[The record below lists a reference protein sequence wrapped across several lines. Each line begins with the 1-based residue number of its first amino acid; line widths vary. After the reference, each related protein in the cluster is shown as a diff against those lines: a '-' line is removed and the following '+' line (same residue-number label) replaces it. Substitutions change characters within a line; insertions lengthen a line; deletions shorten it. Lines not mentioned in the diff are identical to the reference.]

1 MKLRTKIICG
11 YATILTIAIVGT
23 TTGFLIGNS
32 YQRKA
37 LENREIASRER
48 KLINQLQIDILYNR
62 PAKQLSPYLNQ
73 TKEFKRAST
82 AFQSRLIRI
91 KILLANHNNSGV
103 PATLPGLQSLLED
116 YELKVDKFNNKLI
129 QTVVQIEPLTSSP
142 LPQESIRSK
151 ELIIQLVKS
160 KEFVEFIEF
169 PDQLA
174 EYAQI
179 AQSREEEAEVNL
191 ARAER
196 LRTQIIVASLLL
208 SIPVAALL
216 SFYITQA
223 ITKPL
228 SAVTKI
234 AQKVTTDSNF
244 DLQAP
249 ITTQDEI
256 GILAAT
262 FNQMVVWIKN
272 YTDQLEKAQQTLEEK
287 VTERTKELN
296 QTLQKLRQTQA
307 HIIQTEKMSGL
318 GQMVAGIAHEIN
330 NPMSFVYTNLAH
342 LEQYNQD
349 LLNLVQLYGQEYNQ
363 PTSAIKEEI
372 ETIDLDFLTLDIPKL
387 FQSMKVGSQRVYKI
401 VESLRNFSHLDE
413 EGLKS
418 VDIHQGIDN
427 TIILLRKRLEDKPD
441 YQKIALIKN
450 YSPLPLIDCYP
461 SQINQVFFY
470 LLSNAIDSL
479 DDYNQHRL
487 PADIAT
493 NPSMIEII
501 TKQIDSEWIAIEI
514 IDNGL
519 GIPPEVHSKIFEPF
533 FTTKPVGK
541 GTGLGLSIS
550 HQIIVEKHH
559 GMIMCNSVPEEGT
572 IFIIKLPIKNHLCK

>member
-1 MKLRTKIICG
+1 MKLRSKIICG
-11 YATILTIAIVGT
+11 YATILAITCVGT
-23 TTGFLIGNS
+23 TTGFLIGNN

-62 PAKQLSPYLNQ
+62 PAKQLSPYLDKSQ
-73 TKEFKRAST
+73 EFQRAST
-82 AFQSRLIRI
+82 DLQNRLIKI

-103 PATLPGLQSLLED
+103 PAILPGLQSLLEE
-116 YELKVDKFNNKLI
+116 YETKVDKFNSKLI
-129 QTVVQIEPLTSSP
+129 QTVVQIEPLTLSP
-142 LPQESIRSK
+142 SPQESIK
-151 ELIIQLVKS
+151 AQELIIQLVRG

-174 EYAQI
+174 EYAQM

-191 ARAER
+191 ARAET
-196 LRTQIIVASLLL
+196 LRTQIIIASLLI

-216 SFYITQA
+216 SFYISQA

-228 SAVTKI
+228 SAVTKV
-234 AQKVTTDSNF
+234 AQRVTKDSNF
-244 DLQAP
+244 DLQATV
-249 ITTQDEI
+249 TTQDEV
-256 GILAAT
+256 GILATT

-287 VTERTKELN
+287 VAERTQALN

-307 HIIQTEKMSGL
+307 HMIQAEKMSGL

-349 LLNLVQLYGQEYNQ
+349 LINLVTLYEQEYPC
-363 PTSAIKEEI
+363 PTLAIKEEI
-372 ETIDLDFLTLDIPKL
+372 ETIDLEFLIEDIPSI
-387 FQSMKVGSQRVYKI
+387 FNSMKVGSQRVHKI
-401 VESLRNFSHLDE
+401 VESLRNFSRLDE

-427 TIILLRKRLEDKPD
+427 TILLLRKRLEDKPD
-441 YQKIALIKN
+441 YQKIELIKN
-450 YSPLPLIDCYP
+450 YSPLPLVNCYP

-470 LLSNAIDSL
+470 LLSNSIDSL
-479 DDYNQHRL
+479 DEYNQHRL
-487 PADIAT
+487 PADIEQ

-501 TKQIDSEWIAIEI
+501 TKQIDPDWIAIEI

-519 GIPPEVHSKIFEPF
+519 GIPAEIHSKIFDPF

-572 IFIIKLPIKNHLCK
+572 IFIIKLPINQ

>member
-11 YATILTIAIVGT
+11 YTTILAITCMGT
-23 TTGFLIGNS
+23 TTGFLVGNN

-62 PAKQLSPYLNQ
+62 PAKQLSPYLDKSQ
-73 TKEFKRAST
+73 EFKRAST
-82 AFQSRLIRI
+82 DFQNRLIRI

-103 PATLPGLQSLLED
+103 PASLPGLQFLLEE
-116 YELKVDKFNNKLI
+116 YETKVDKFNNKLT

-142 LPQESIRSK
+142 SPQESIRAK
-151 ELIIQLVKS
+151 ELIIQLVRG

-174 EYAQI
+174 EYAQM
-179 AQSREEEAEVNL
+179 AQSWEEKAEVNL

-196 LRTQIIVASLLL
+196 LRTQIIVASLLI

-216 SFYITQA
+216 SFYISQA

-228 SAVTKI
+228 SAVTKV
-234 AQKVTTDSNF
+234 AQRVTKDSNF
-244 DLQAP
+244 DLQATV
-249 ITTQDEI
+249 TTKDEI
-256 GILAAT
+256 GILATT

-287 VTERTKELN
+287 VAERTQALN

-307 HIIQTEKMSGL
+307 HMIQAEKMSGL

-349 LLNLVQLYGQEYNQ
+349 LINLVTLYEQEYPC
-363 PTSAIKEEI
+363 PTLAIKEEI
-372 ETIDLDFLTLDIPKL
+372 ETIDLEFLIEDIPSI
-387 FQSMKVGSQRVYKI
+387 FNSMKVGSQRVHKI

-418 VDIHQGIDN
+418 VDIHQGINN
-427 TIILLRKRLEDKPD
+427 TILLLRKRLEDKPG
-441 YQKIALIKN
+441 YQKIELIKN

-479 DDYNQHRL
+479 DEYNQHRL

-501 TKQIDSEWIAIEI
+501 TKQIDSDWIAVEI

-519 GIPPEVHSKIFEPF
+519 GIPPEIHSKIFDPF

-550 HQIIVEKHH
+550 YQIIVEKHR
-559 GMIMCNSVPEEGT
+559 GMILCNSVPEEGT
-572 IFIIKLPIKNHLCK
+572 IFIIKLPIESR